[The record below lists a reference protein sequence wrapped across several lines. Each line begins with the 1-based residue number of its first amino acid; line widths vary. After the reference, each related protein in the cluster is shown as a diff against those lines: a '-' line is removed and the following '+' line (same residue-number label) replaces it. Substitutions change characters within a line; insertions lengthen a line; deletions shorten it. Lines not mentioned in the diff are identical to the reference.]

1 MIEMSK
7 KLYPT
12 DLLQQTQSVL
22 GGGNQIIPT
31 PAFGVLTA
39 TVFSIE
45 VTSAITLEARAQRL
59 VDGIC
64 SRLTNGYETLLG
76 FFTWTFS
83 AKFLLSYWQ
92 DLDPEILSRI
102 IRLPWR
108 QCPKEWTKGTISI
121 KCWPMRPG
129 LFPGL
134 PIMRGFASTHK
145 FCPFFVGDRINDRRS
160 RFRNFDLSKNVGFYQ
175 FLNQRPLPKRWETN
189 MDIEKGFLWQFKFP
203 SWRNAIS
210 LALIVLL

>member
-76 FFTWTFS
+76 FFT
-83 AKFLLSYWQ
+83 
-92 DLDPEILSRI
+92 
-102 IRLPWR
+102 
-108 QCPKEWTKGTISI
+108 
-121 KCWPMRPG
+121 
-129 LFPGL
+129 
-134 PIMRGFASTHK
+134 
-145 FCPFFVGDRINDRRS
+145 
-160 RFRNFDLSKNVGFYQ
+160 
-175 FLNQRPLPKRWETN
+175 
-189 MDIEKGFLWQFKFP
+189 
-203 SWRNAIS
+203 
-210 LALIVLL
+210 